1 MASRTTPS
9 RQSRRAQQRKG
20 ARGSSGPRSL
30 PMVLGAVV
38 VVGLALAAALL
49 GGDPP
54 APQGIDPVV
63 AGEALA
69 ADGAGDPAPAP
80 VITATDLTSGGE
92 ATAPVEGSPTLVMFA
107 AHWCPACEAE
117 VPVVQQW
124 LDDGRLP
131 DGVELQLVA
140 TANDPLRNN
149 YPAQGWLERHGWTS
163 DALQDVDGVLARAYG
178 ITGFPT
184 FVAVDADGT
193 AVGHVTGQLTP
204 EQLDALAASVA
215 QAG

>member
-1 MASRTTPS
+1 MASRSTPS

-20 ARGSSGPRSL
+20 TGGGSSPRSL

-38 VVGLALAAALL
+38 VIGVALAVALL

-54 APQGIDPVV
+54 APEGIDPVV

-69 ADGAGDPAPAP
+69 PDLAGGPAPAP
-80 VITATDLTSGGE
+80 VITATELTSGGE
-92 ATAPVEGSPTLVMFA
+92 ATAPVEGSPTIVLFA
-107 AHWCPACEAE
+107 AHWCPACDAE

-131 DGVELQLVA
+131 EGVELQLVA

-149 YPAQGWLERHGWTS
+149 FPAQGWLERHGWTS
-163 DALQDVDGVLARAYG
+163 DALLDVDSVLAGAYG
-178 ITGFPT
+178 ITSFPS

-193 AVGHVTGQLTP
+193 AVDHVSGQIGP
-204 EQLDALAASVA
+204 DQLDALAASIA
-215 QAG
+215 PEG

>member
-1 MASRTTPS
+1 MTTRSTPS
-9 RQSRRAQQRKG
+9 RQSRRAQQRSG
-20 ARGSSGPRSL
+20 GRGSSPRSL

-38 VVGLALAAALL
+38 VIGLALAVALL

-54 APQGIDPVV
+54 APQGIEPVV
-63 AGEALA
+63 AGESLA
-69 ADGAGDPAPAP
+69 PDGAGGPAPAP
-80 VITATDLTSGGE
+80 VVTATDLTSGGE
-92 ATAPVEGSPTLVMFA
+92 TTAPVEGSPTILLFA
-107 AHWCPACEAE
+107 AHWCPACDAE
-117 VPVVQQW
+117 LPVVQQW
-124 LDDGRLP
+124 VDAGGLP

-149 YPAQGWLERHGWTS
+149 HPAQGWLERHGWTS
-163 DALQDVDGVLARAYG
+163 DALQDVDSVLGQAYG

-215 QAG
+215 QDG